1 MRRPMPPPPP
11 DETMRLIVE
20 SEPAKLSKIL
30 TAPGAGPTDPYLPWD
45 KLRYKNPPEG
55 LTHEEWWAGIKLA
68 RRRVQRKLPL
78 LDINGKPFVF
88 ALPDVVLKSLEEVSR
103 DASGKITISEQVT
116 NPATRDRYLV
126 NSLIEEAINSS
137 QLEGASTSRMVA
149 KEMIRSQRQP
159 RDRDERMIY
168 NNYQAMR
175 MIGDLRKE
183 RLTPDLIC
191 EIHRIVTDGTL
202 SNPSASGRFQLP
214 DEDRVSVWNGDL
226 LLHTPPAAETLPERV
241 QKLCDF
247 ANGELDEAYIPPVLR
262 AITVHFMIGYDH
274 PFEDGNG
281 RTARALFYWSM
292 LNQGYWLT
300 EYVAISPIL
309 KNAPSQYAHSYLHSE
324 DDENDL
330 TYFHLYQLGVLQRSI
345 GHLHEYLSLKA
356 EEVRELQQ
364 SIAGAQKLFNH
375 RQIALLNHAMKNP
388 GAPVTA
394 QSHMTSHNV
403 VYETARQDLIGLEG
417 YGLFTKGKSGRSF
430 SWTPVE
436 DLAQRLRE
444 MKADGVDAS

>member
-1 MRRPMPPPPP
+1 M
-11 DETMRLIVE
+11 
-20 SEPAKLSKIL
+20 
-30 TAPGAGPTDPYLPWD
+30 
-45 KLRYKNPPEG
+45 
-55 LTHEEWWAGIKLA
+55 
-68 RRRVQRKLPL
+68 QRKLPL
-78 LDINGKPFVF
+78 TDSAGKPFVF
-88 ALPDVVLKSLEEVSR
+88 ALPDVILKSLEEVSR

-116 NPATRDRYLV
+116 NPATRDRYLI

-137 QLEGASTSRMVA
+137 QLEGASTSRKVA
-149 KEMIRSQRQP
+149 KEMIRTQRQP

-183 RLTPDLIC
+183 RLTPDMIC

-202 SNPSASGRFQLP
+202 DDPSTSGRFQLP
-214 DEDRVSVWNGDL
+214 GEDRVSVWNGDL
-226 LLHTPPAAETLPERV
+226 LLHTPPPAETLPERV

-247 ANGELDEAYIPPVLR
+247 ANGELDDAYIPPVLR

-309 KNAPSQYAHSYLHSE
+309 KNAPSKYAHSYLHSE

-345 GHLHEYLSLKA
+345 SQLHEYLSKKA
-356 EEVRELQQ
+356 EEVRELQR

-388 GAPVTA
+388 GASVTA
-394 QSHMTSHNV
+394 QSHMTSHNI
-403 VYETARQDLIGLEG
+403 VYETARQDLIALES
-417 YGLFTKGKSGRSF
+417 YGLLDKTKSGRSF
-430 SWTPVE
+430 TWRPVE
-436 DLAQRLRE
+436 DLGQRLRGINNVGNTAVAE
-444 MKADGVDAS
+444 